1 MKLSEVDLNTLD
13 AFEAGAPHDQFEL
26 LRKEAPIHRHAGPSG
41 EEDYWCITKHED
53 LKMISKDPQL
63 FSSERMSAIMRD
75 PDPESLPML
84 RLIMLNM
91 DPPKHRQYRA
101 IVNKAFRRAW
111 YRASTRR

>member
-1 MKLSEVDLNTLD
+1 MKLSEVDLNNLD

-75 PDPESLPML
+75 PDPESLRP
-84 RLIMLNM
+84 
-91 DPPKHRQYRA
+91 RA
-101 IVNKAFRRAW
+101 RKGNHPNGGRSKRPRHVQPD
-111 YRASTRR
+111 